1 MSPLPPAKPTIFIV
15 DDDRQMRDSL
25 AALLE
30 ALGYSVQCFAEGRA
44 FLKTYRGDQPGC
56 LLLDVRM
63 PGQSG
68 LELYDQL
75 LREKK
80 RLPVIFMTA
89 HADVST
95 AVAAMK
101 SGAIEFLEKPF
112 DRQTLHSRI
121 DKALKLDAQWRQRET
136 EYALLEQRIARLREH
151 DRETLS
157 LILAGHSNKV
167 MAKKLLLSE
176 RAVEMRRASLMRKL
190 QVSTIAELYDL
201 TLTHRILSD
210 LRRAGEASQL

>member
-1 MSPLPPAKPTIFIV
+1 MPLAKPTIFIV

-25 AALLE
+25 AALLG
-30 ALGYSVQCFAEGRA
+30 ALGYSVQCFAQASA
-44 FLKTYRGDQPGC
+44 FLKSYRANQPGC
-56 LLLDVRM
+56 LLLDVQM
-63 PGQSG
+63 PGQTG

-89 HADVST
+89 HADVSI

-112 DRQTLHSRI
+112 DRQTLRMRI
-121 DKALKLDAQWRQRET
+121 DKALQLDALWRQREA
-136 EYALLEQRIARLREH
+136 EYAELEQRIARLSER
-151 DRETLS
+151 DSETLA

-167 MAKKLLLSE
+167 MAGKLLLSE

-190 QVSTIAELYDL
+190 QVNSLAELYDL
-201 TLTHRILSD
+201 ALTHRILSD
-210 LRRAGEASQL
+210 LRRAGEAAIR